1 MNLVYS
7 STIYNSQDMKAAYV
21 SINRG
26 TDKNVVHTHGGVL
39 LSYKKEGKILQF
51 SAKWMDL

>member
-21 SINRG
+21 SVNRG